1 RSIKVMDVN
10 HDGKTDLV
18 LGGNLYGTD
27 AQLGRY
33 DASVGAILIG
43 DGQGQ
48 FQVVGPA
55 DSGFCIPGNVRSI
68 LPIKSSA
75 GTSLFVAR
83 NNDLSSL
90 FTLKK

>member
-43 DGQGQ
+43 DGQGH

-55 DSGFCIPGNVRSI
+55 DSGFCIPGNVRNI
-68 LPIKSSA
+68 LPVKSSE
-75 GTSLFVAR
+75 GMSMFVAR
-83 NNDLSSL
+83 NNDHSSL
-90 FTLKK
+90 FRVR